1 MGKLDLRGRITAVML
16 LSVVIPVFNE
26 RESLPALLGA
36 LRRVMGS
43 DQSYEIIFVEDG
55 SGDGSAE
62 VLKHAAS
69 IDPHLKVL
77 FFSRNFGH
85 QAAITAGIDFA
96 SGDAV
101 AVMDADLQDPPEL
114 LPQMLELLKQG
125 YDVVSAQRVT
135 RQGDGFL
142 KRHTA
147 RLFYWLMRKMV
158 DDRIQNEV
166 GDFRM
171 FSRRAILALRE
182 LREQHRFMR
191 GMVAWLGLSE
201 VILPYHRNA
210 RVAGETKYSPLK
222 MIRFAWTAITSFTAL
237 PLRIS
242 VFLGLFVAVCGFAYA
257 AYSVFA
263 ATILK
268 ETVPGWTSI
277 VCLNIIFSG
286 ATLIAIGLV
295 GEYVAHIYEESKGR
309 PLYVVSDTANMK
321 AVRTHVAKAVVLP
334 PPHSGTE
341 SSYET
346 AAGKTQHI

>member
-1 MGKLDLRGRITAVML
+1 ML
-16 LSVVIPVFNE
+16 LSVVIPVYNE
-26 RESLPALLGA
+26 REALPALFAA
-36 LRRVMGS
+36 LRRVIGS
-43 DQSYEIIFVEDG
+43 HQHYEIIFVDDG
-55 SGDGSAE
+55 SRDGSPD

-69 IDPHLKVL
+69 VDSHLKVL

-114 LPQMLELLKQG
+114 LLQMLELLKQG

-147 RLFYWLMRKMV
+147 KFFYWLMRRMV

-171 FSRRAILALRE
+171 FSRRAIVALRE
-182 LREQHRFMR
+182 LREHHRFMR
-191 GMVAWLGLSE
+191 GMVAWLGLNE

-210 RVAGETKYSPLK
+210 RVAGETKYSPIQ
-222 MIRFAWTAITSFTAL
+222 MVRFAWTAITSFTAL
-237 PLRIS
+237 PLRLS
-242 VFLGLFVAVCGFAYA
+242 VFFGFFVAACGFGYA

-263 ATILK
+263 AKVLK

-295 GEYVAHIYEESKGR
+295 GEYVAYIYEESKGR
-309 PLYVVSDTANMK
+309 PLYVVSDSANVK
-321 AVRTHVAKAVVLP
+321 ATRPHVAKAVVLP
-334 PPHSGTE
+334 PPSGDTE
-341 SSYET
+341 SLYEP
-346 AAGKTQHI
+346 AARKTKHV